1 MKLFVSKKKYD
12 VISKEY
18 LKLSDDYEELRE
30 KYKNSIEISKNNFLR
45 ATELETE
52 NEKLLLNEASFSNEI
67 ITLNQ
72 EIKLYEKTV
81 KELEKEIDNLKN
93 AYEEKYD
100 RVLDLEYKSE
110 MSYFERVD
118 LENEIFSLKEEI
130 EKLKKANEELAK
142 LWNDAN
148 RKLWCNNESAR
159 QLRKISEDML
169 NSQRIDKNYLASY
182 IYDISLYVGGGV
194 GVELKSKDK

>member
-12 VISKEY
+12 LLNKEY
-18 LKLSDDYEELRE
+18 LLLNSNYEEL
-30 KYKNSIEISKNNFLR
+30 KSVYKDVSDTNLNNYYKIM
-45 ATELETE
+45 ELED
-52 NEKLLLNEASFSNEI
+52 KIKS
-67 ITLNQ
+67 LNQ
-72 EIKLYEKTV
+72 EIDLYDNTVNDLKEENEK
-81 KELEKEIDNLKN
+81 LKN

-100 RVLDLEYKSE
+100 RDLEYKSE

>member
-1 MKLFVSKKKYD
+1 MKLFVSRKKYD
-12 VISKEY
+12 LLNKEY
-18 LKLSDDYEELRE
+18 LLLNDDYE
-30 KYKNSIEISKNNFLR
+30 K
-45 ATELETE
+45 
-52 NEKLLLNEASFSNEI
+52 
-67 ITLNQ
+67 
-72 EIKLYEKTV
+72 
-81 KELEKEIDNLKN
+81 LEK

-118 LENEIFSLKEEI
+118 LENEMFSLKEEN
-130 EKLKKANEELAK
+130 EKLKKANKELAK

-159 QLRKISEDML
+159 QLRKLSEDIL
-169 NSQRIDKNYLASY
+169 DSQRIDKNQLATY
-182 IYDISLYVGGGV
+182 IYDISFYVGGGV

>member
-12 VISKEY
+12 LLNKEY
-18 LKLSDDYEELRE
+18 LLLNDDYE
-30 KYKNSIEISKNNFLR
+30 K
-45 ATELETE
+45 
-52 NEKLLLNEASFSNEI
+52 
-67 ITLNQ
+67 
-72 EIKLYEKTV
+72 
-81 KELEKEIDNLKN
+81 LEK

-118 LENEIFSLKEEI
+118 LENEMLSLKEEN

-159 QLRKISEDML
+159 QLRKLSEDIL
-169 NSQRIDKNYLASY
+169 ISQRIDKNQLASY
-182 IYDISLYVGGGV
+182 IYDISMYVGGGV

>member
-1 MKLFVSKKKYD
+1 MKLFVSRKKYD
-12 VISKEY
+12 LLNKEY
-18 LKLSDDYEELRE
+18 LLLNDNYEE
-30 KYKNSIEISKNNFLR
+30 
-45 ATELETE
+45 
-52 NEKLLLNEASFSNEI
+52 
-67 ITLNQ
+67 
-72 EIKLYEKTV
+72 
-81 KELEKEIDNLKN
+81 LKN

-118 LENEIFSLKEEI
+118 LENETFSLKEEI
-130 EKLKKANEELAK
+130 DKLKKANKELAK

-159 QLRKISEDML
+159 QLRKLSKDILD
-169 NSQRIDKNYLASY
+169 SQKIDKNQIATY
-182 IYDISLYVGGGV
+182 IYDISFYVGGGV

>member
-1 MKLFVSKKKYD
+1 MKLFVSRKKYD
-12 VISKEY
+12 LLNKEY
-18 LKLSDDYEELRE
+18 LLLNDNY
-30 KYKNSIEISKNNFLR
+30 
-45 ATELETE
+45 
-52 NEKLLLNEASFSNEI
+52 EKL
-67 ITLNQ
+67 
-72 EIKLYEKTV
+72 EK
-81 KELEKEIDNLKN
+81 

-118 LENEIFSLKEEI
+118 LENEILSLKEEN

-159 QLRKISEDML
+159 QLRKLSEDIL
-169 NSQRIDKNYLASY
+169 ISQRIDKNQLASY
-182 IYDISLYVGGGV
+182 IYDISMYVGGGV

>member
-12 VISKEY
+12 LLNKEY
-18 LKLSDDYEELRE
+18 LLLNDDYE
-30 KYKNSIEISKNNFLR
+30 K
-45 ATELETE
+45 
-52 NEKLLLNEASFSNEI
+52 
-67 ITLNQ
+67 
-72 EIKLYEKTV
+72 
-81 KELEKEIDNLKN
+81 LEK

-118 LENEIFSLKEEI
+118 LENEILSLKEEN

-159 QLRKISEDML
+159 QLRKLSEDIL
-169 NSQRIDKNYLASY
+169 ISQRIDKNQLATY
-182 IYDISLYVGGGV
+182 IHDISFYVGGGV

>member
-1 MKLFVSKKKYD
+1 MKLFVSRKKYD
-12 VISKEY
+12 LLNKEY
-18 LKLSDDYEELRE
+18 LLLNDDYE
-30 KYKNSIEISKNNFLR
+30 K
-45 ATELETE
+45 
-52 NEKLLLNEASFSNEI
+52 
-67 ITLNQ
+67 
-72 EIKLYEKTV
+72 
-81 KELEKEIDNLKN
+81 LEK

-118 LENEIFSLKEEI
+118 LENEMFSLKEEN
-130 EKLKKANEELAK
+130 EKLEKANKELAK

-159 QLRKISEDML
+159 QLRKLSEDIL
-169 NSQRIDKNYLASY
+169 ISQRIDKNQLATY
-182 IYDISLYVGGGV
+182 IHDISFYVGGGV

>member
-1 MKLFVSKKKYD
+1 MKLFVYRKKYD
-12 VISKEY
+12 LINKEY
-18 LKLSDDYEELRE
+18 LLLNDDYE
-30 KYKNSIEISKNNFLR
+30 K
-45 ATELETE
+45 
-52 NEKLLLNEASFSNEI
+52 
-67 ITLNQ
+67 
-72 EIKLYEKTV
+72 
-81 KELEKEIDNLKN
+81 LEK

-118 LENEIFSLKEEI
+118 LENEVEILNQEVKLYQNTVKDLEEEI
-130 EKLKKANEELAK
+130 DKLKKANEELAK

-159 QLRKISEDML
+159 QLRKLSEDIL
-169 NSQRIDKNYLASY
+169 DSQRIDKSQLASY
-182 IYDISLYVGGGV
+182 IYDISMYVGGGV

>member
-1 MKLFVSKKKYD
+1 MKLFISKKKYD
-12 VISKEY
+12 LLNKEY
-18 LKLSDDYEELRE
+18 LLLNDNYEE
-30 KYKNSIEISKNNFLR
+30 
-45 ATELETE
+45 
-52 NEKLLLNEASFSNEI
+52 
-67 ITLNQ
+67 
-72 EIKLYEKTV
+72 
-81 KELEKEIDNLKN
+81 LKN
-93 AYEEKYD
+93 AYKEKND

-118 LENEIFSLKEEI
+118 LENEIFSLKEEN

-159 QLRKISEDML
+159 QLRELSNDILD
-169 NSQRIDKNYLASY
+169 SQKIDKNQIATY
-182 IYDISLYVGGGV
+182 IYDISFYVGCGV

>member
-1 MKLFVSKKKYD
+1 MKLFVSRKKYD
-12 VISKEY
+12 LLNKEY
-18 LKLSDDYEELRE
+18 LLLNDDYE
-30 KYKNSIEISKNNFLR
+30 K
-45 ATELETE
+45 
-52 NEKLLLNEASFSNEI
+52 
-67 ITLNQ
+67 
-72 EIKLYEKTV
+72 
-81 KELEKEIDNLKN
+81 LEK

-118 LENEIFSLKEEI
+118 LENEVEILNQEVKLYQDTVKDLEEEN

-159 QLRKISEDML
+159 QLRKLSKDILD
-169 NSQRIDKNYLASY
+169 SQKIDKNQIATY
-182 IYDISLYVGGGV
+182 IYDISFYVGGGV

>member
-12 VISKEY
+12 LLNKEY
-18 LKLSDDYEELRE
+18 LLLNDDYE
-30 KYKNSIEISKNNFLR
+30 K
-45 ATELETE
+45 
-52 NEKLLLNEASFSNEI
+52 
-67 ITLNQ
+67 
-72 EIKLYEKTV
+72 
-81 KELEKEIDNLKN
+81 LEK

-118 LENEIFSLKEEI
+118 LENEVEILNQEVKLYQDTVKDLEEEI
-130 EKLKKANEELAK
+130 DKLKKANKELAK

-159 QLRKISEDML
+159 QLRKLSEDIL
-169 NSQRIDKNYLASY
+169 DSQRIDKNQLATY
-182 IYDISLYVGGGV
+182 IHDISFYVGGGV